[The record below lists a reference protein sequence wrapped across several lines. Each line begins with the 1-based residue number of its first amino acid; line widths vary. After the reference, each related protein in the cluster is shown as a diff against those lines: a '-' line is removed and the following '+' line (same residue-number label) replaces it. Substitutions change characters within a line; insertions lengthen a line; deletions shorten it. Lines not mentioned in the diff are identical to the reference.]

1 MFNLFG
7 MSFISLQLSEFCQ
20 CQPKNV
26 SFTRGSIVVRVTL
39 EYDLDYSSDMVI
51 KILSKAQVQGDLLP
65 GKDTYD
71 VELILPNGGM
81 FMSTI

>member
-1 MFNLFG
+1 M
-7 MSFISLQLSEFCQ
+7 
-20 CQPKNV
+20 
-26 SFTRGSIVVRVTL
+26 RVTL
-39 EYDLDYSSDMVI
+39 EYDMDYRSDKVL

-81 FMSTI
+81 VELFI